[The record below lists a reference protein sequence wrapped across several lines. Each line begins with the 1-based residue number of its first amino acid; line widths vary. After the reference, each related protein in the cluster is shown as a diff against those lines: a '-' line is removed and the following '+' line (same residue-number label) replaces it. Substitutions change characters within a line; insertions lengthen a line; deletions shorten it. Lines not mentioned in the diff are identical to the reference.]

1 MVSLKEKFSMKMKI
15 LGLMIKELDFVSIGF
30 SLVDLGLVVNL
41 DLFLLGIEGSL
52 LILLGES
59 E

>member
-1 MVSLKEKFSMKMKI
+1 MKMKI